1 MSLVSMV
8 DVQSFPNTQIKF
20 LRTNIVRWEKQHFA
34 NFPWRTTSN
43 KWNALVAEI
52 MLQRTRAEQVLP
64 VYTDFVSKYPSP
76 SRYLNDIQAGAF
88 SSLGLKW
95 REQRLKDLAIS
106 IIKDAIPNTKERLLK
121 LPGIGDYIASAYM
134 SFHRNK
140 RESIIDSNVIRLY
153 GRFFGFQTHA
163 ETRREKWFNELVELV
178 TPTRNFRIYNYGVI
192 DFTKAVCRPKPLCA
206 VCLLGRRCHYYRLS
220 Y

>member
-1 MSLVSMV
+1 MV
-8 DVQSFPNTQIKF
+8 DVQSFPSTQISF
-20 LRTNIVRWEKQHFA
+20 LRTNIIRWEKQHFA
-34 NFPWRTTSN
+34 NFPWRITSN

-76 SRYLNDIQAGAF
+76 SHYLNDIQAAAF

-106 IIKDAIPNTKERLLK
+106 IVKDGIPDTKEGLLK
-121 LPGIGDYIASAYM
+121 LPGIGDYIASAYI
-134 SFHRNK
+134 SFHGNK
-140 RESIIDSNVIRLY
+140 REPIIDSNVIRLY

-163 ETRREKWFNELVELV
+163 ETRRQKWFNKLVELV
-178 TPTRNFRIYNYGVI
+178 IPTRNFRIYNYGVI
-192 DFTKAVCRPKPLCA
+192 DFTKAICRPKPLCA
-206 VCLLGRRCHYYRLS
+206 VCLLRRRCHYYRLS
-220 Y
+220 Q